1 MEGNLLKRIQ
11 LLAGRNVRIFR
22 NNTGTGWQGKPIWK
36 GKELTLQNARPLNAG
51 LCIGSSDLIGWK
63 TVVVTPEMVGKK
75 VAIFTALEG
84 KTGKTSTSKEQS
96 LFLKAVQ
103 KAGGIA
109 AIIRTEQDAYNVLN
123 APNLFPDGNDQDPVL
138 NAPIILADGED

>member
-11 LLAGRNVRIFR
+11 ILAGRNVRIFR

-36 GKELTLQNARPLNAG
+36 GKTLILENARPLNAG
-51 LCIGSSDLIGWK
+51 LCMGSSDLIGWK
-63 TVVVTPEMVGKK
+63 TVIVTDEMVGKK

-84 KTGKTSTSKEQS
+84 KTGKTATSKEQS
-96 LFLKAVQ
+96 NFLRAVQ

-109 AIIRTEQDAYNVLN
+109 AIIRNEQDAYNVLN

-138 NAPIILADGED
+138 NAPIILTDGED